1 MSHNLTT
8 DETLR
13 LAARLGL
20 QIYRRN
26 ENLTAGEAYKAA
38 LDQLSGARAITRE
51 ELLAESQEA
60 VGEYMVQVRKDPA
73 AHGLFFDEHTDNQ
86 PEDEAAG
93 IAVIT
98 GYPDQQIQEFV
109 ESGRRNSHLTRR
121 LDRER

>member
-1 MSHNLTT
+1 MSRDLTA

-13 LAARLGL
+13 LVARLGL
-20 QIYRRN
+20 QIYRTN

-38 LDQLSGARAITRE
+38 LDQLSETRATTRE

-60 VGEYMVQVRKDPA
+60 VREYMVQVRKDPA
-73 AHGLFFDEHTDNQ
+73 AHGLFFDEHTDTK
-86 PEDEAAG
+86 PTDEAAG
-93 IAVIT
+93 IAVIN

-109 ESGRRNSHLTRR
+109 ESGRRNSHRTRL